1 MCYKA
6 DSVSRNDLCAVIP
19 AFRAAP
25 TLGAVVG
32 GVRRHLARV
41 VVVDDGSDD
50 ATAEVARAA
59 GAEVLS
65 LDRNRGKGFALRQG
79 IARALADGPEAIVLL
94 DADGQHDP
102 DDLPAFLAAWD
113 ERRPDLVIGCRLED
127 RSEIPSARFWT
138 NYIGSRI
145 LTWMTGF
152 ELLDS
157 QSGYRLLS
165 AELARRLELTA
176 DGYAIESEM
185 LIKAARIGARLEHVR
200 VRTIYND
207 AGSHF
212 RPVLDTFRI
221 SCASIYF
228 KVFDDDVRRS

>member
-1 MCYKA
+1 
-6 DSVSRNDLCAVIP
+6 VSRTDLCAVIP
-19 AFRAAP
+19 AFQAEG
-25 TLGAVVG
+25 TLGAVVAG
-32 GVRRHLARV
+32 TSHHLSRV
-41 VVVDDGSDD
+41 VVVDDGSRD
-50 ATAEVARAA
+50 ATARVAREA
-59 GAEVLS
+59 GAEVVVLE
-65 LDRNRGKGFALRQG
+65 RNRGKGFALRTG
-79 IARALADGPEAIVLL
+79 IERALAAGPEAIVLL
-94 DADGQHDP
+94 DADGQHHP

-113 ERRPDLVIGCRLED
+113 ARHPDLVIGCRLED
-127 RSEIPSARFWT
+127 RRDIPPARFWT

-145 LTWMTGF
+145 LSWMSGY

-165 AELARRLELTA
+165 AGLARSLGLSA

-185 LIKAARIGARLEHVR
+185 LIKAARRGARLEHVR

-228 KVFDDDVRRS
+228 KVFDDESRAA

>member
-1 MCYKA
+1 M
-6 DSVSRNDLCAVIP
+6 IP
-19 AFRAAP
+19 AYRAEP
-25 TLGAVVG
+25 TLGAVVDG
-32 GVRRHLARV
+32 ARRHLARV

-59 GAEVLS
+59 GAEVLV
-65 LDRNRGKGFALRQG
+65 LERNRGKGFALRQG
-79 IARALADGPEAIVLL
+79 ISRALAGEPRAIVLL
-94 DADGQHDP
+94 DADGQHHP
-102 DDLPAFLAAWD
+102 DDLPVFLRAWD

-127 RSEIPSARFWT
+127 RRDIPPARFWT
-138 NYIGSRI
+138 NYIGSRV
-145 LTWMTGF
+145 LSWMTGF

-165 AELARRLELTA
+165 AALARGLGLTA

-185 LIKAARIGARLEHVR
+185 LIKAARRGARLEHVR

-228 KVFDDDVRRS
+228 KVFDDEGRAA